1 MISRLPA
8 PPARLPLPAPPMLPA
23 AQGFVRG
30 FVASAC
36 LGVVQEGG
44 LAKSPQ
50 QVKRLLRQAL
60 LGGTAMAAGS
70 QVAATIGRGLFGR
83 GLFGRALLAGAL
95 GATAMLLLGQLLSE
109 ATPQAEES
117 PHD

>member
-36 LGVVQEGG
+36 LAVVQEGG

-50 QVKRLLRQAL
+50 QAKRLLRQAL

-70 QVAATIGRGLFGR
+70 QAAAAIGR

-95 GATAMLLLGQLLSE
+95 GATAVLLIGQLLSE
-109 ATPQAEES
+109 PGPQVEELT
-117 PHD
+117 HD

>member
-8 PPARLPLPAPPMLPA
+8 PPIRLPLPRPSLPLLPA

-36 LGVVQEGG
+36 LGAVQEGG
-44 LAKSPQ
+44 LSMSPQ
-50 QVKRLLRQAL
+50 QSKRILRQAL

-70 QVAATIGRGLFGR
+70 QVAATIGQ
-83 GLFGRALLAGAL
+83 GLFGRALLVGAL
-95 GATAMLLLGQLLSE
+95 GATAVLLIGQLLNESE
-109 ATPQAEES
+109 PSTETLQ
-117 PHD
+117 HD

>member
-8 PPARLPLPAPPMLPA
+8 PPIRLPLPRPSLPLLPA

-36 LGVVQEGG
+36 LGAVQEGG
-44 LAKSPQ
+44 LNMSPQ
-50 QVKRLLRQAL
+50 QSKRILRQAL

-70 QVAATIGRGLFGR
+70 QVAATIGQ
-83 GLFGRALLAGAL
+83 GLFGRALLVGAL
-95 GATAMLLLGQLLSE
+95 GATAVLLIGQLLNESE
-109 ATPQAEES
+109 PSAE
-117 PHD
+117 PLRHD

>member
-83 GLFGRALLAGAL
+83 ALLAGAL